1 MASVL
6 LPWPDKRCT
15 LCLSDAEKLSRA
27 HIIPVALGGRLVVP
41 CLCQGCNSSLGS
53 GAEAGL
59 KSDPAI
65 RLALAALEDDFPAV
79 AAITDRQLFVAEE
92 EGVRV
97 RARRNGGDFDVLDT
111 PQDGDSWVKS
121 DERAIAEIE
130 TVLRR
135 RGMGD
140 QEISVARGRA
150 EAAPRGVRVGLAP
163 GLAIKKNTTSSFV
176 PDLTASLT
184 PDTCFLAAAYLYLA
198 LYLGK
203 AVYHGILQ
211 PIRDAILGAQV
222 PKPWTVTP
230 LIASDRGYQP
240 WHGLCLLPGT
250 TGLCVEIRLFGV
262 LSWMVCFEGV
272 GIPPGN
278 ESWAYKI
285 DLASGRDTWRRCTAD
300 DEVCADA

>member
-1 MASVL
+1 M
-6 LPWPDKRCT
+6 
-15 LCLSDAEKLSRA
+15 SRA

-41 CLCQGCNSSLGS
+41 CLCQECNSSLGS

-59 KSDPAI
+59 KSDPTI
-65 RLALAALEDDFPAV
+65 RLALAALEDDSPAI
-79 AAITDRQLFVAEE
+79 ATIADRQLFVAEE

-97 RARRNGGDFDVLDT
+97 RARRKGGDFDVLDT

-135 RGMGD
+135 RGIG
-140 QEISVARGRA
+140 ERGISVARGRA
-150 EAAPRGVRVGLAP
+150 ETAPRGVRVSLAP
-163 GLAIKKNTTSSFV
+163 GLAIRKNTAASFA
-176 PDLTASLT
+176 PDLTAPLT

-198 LYLGK
+198 LHLGK

-211 PIRDAILGAQV
+211 PIRDAILGAQA

-250 TGLCVEIRLFGV
+250 TGLRVEIRLFGA
-262 LSWMVCFEGV
+262 LSWMVGFGGI
-272 GIPPGN
+272 GIPPSN

-285 DLASGRDTWRRCTAD
+285 DLNSGRDTWRPCTVD
-300 DEVCADA
+300 DGVSAGA